1 MTRAGTSMAGL
12 LLACVG
18 LAPSARAEDARDMD
32 VTLEEGFGPEC
43 VGWSMRDW
51 TNPFRPG
58 LRPDES
64 VVRLEDGLMKVF
76 LGRGML
82 GIDKSDLYH
91 GKVVS
96 RPLELYAD
104 FVVECSVKW
113 DKKNAATMMEAYV
126 GVHSGHIGV
135 ADAAFWGG
143 GKVLGY
149 WLQGPGRA
157 ALTGEAK
164 IRFER
169 TNAAVEVFWNDELLG
184 QREAPHPITSISL
197 TVKTYHTRRVEGSYA
212 ALDHLKVSLP
222 KPSVELM
229 ETEEA
234 EPSPNV
240 AVGGDFEKKAKG
252 APGEE
257 LDNVMVEAEGLK
269 GAGVGSLLGW
279 ETDIDGVQ
287 TVWQGT
293 DSPLGKCLRLELKEG
308 KGVSFA
314 SDLIPVEAGAEYEF
328 SCLARAESPGVKI
341 TALPQCTVRT
351 FTELRSAIGVL
362 CRPDV
367 ARGVND
373 WNWKETKARFAI
385 RDEKAASVEVALG
398 ALPQGEEGA
407 VLFDSIVIRK
417 LTQREIEKAK
427 TAELRESLIPVQDG
441 LIRTGNK
448 LETALDVLGFDL
460 DSIRDRE
467 EHPALAAETQEF
479 AGHKQGIDD
488 LRGSAKELYW
498 KSAEVMQFFDRV
510 TEQEIARVKLE
521 VQTFRD
527 EVSRFQKELGA
538 QEKRLREEL
547 AALRPLRKRRTYKDN
562 FEWARSRFHLYWQN
576 AMGLDPPGFE
586 DAFRYMGEMGTTVLH
601 LGLPHH
607 GRPYGKWESRDAY
620 LQELRSL
627 AEQEDIR
634 IFGCFRPRVSP
645 HPSGREAIHHAMKE
659 WFDAFGGNPMFAGL
673 EFDEI
678 NFGGGWCEECRLE
691 FRKYLKKK
699 YSKKELIELGI
710 IEEKTEHI
718 ALDEI
723 MDEEDDGD
731 GALDDVGT
739 RPPAPVDV
747 ESTGPIYDVDRIF
760 PPEPEDRG
768 KKKVLWM
775 EHREF
780 VGHLFEEGC
789 RDAFEYAHSLK
800 KDAIMMPLLGL
811 GPIHN
816 APFSSSLA
824 RVSALGD
831 MIAID
836 PYYDG
841 IPEEAFFC
849 DLMRANAKGPT
860 IITVGT
866 GMPYIRGNARSL
878 KNDLCICFAHTDG
891 MYVFDWIYVFKQR
904 PYVTNNP
911 VPFWTWWWRGAWQH
925 VWDTFRKAHKI
936 EKYLIQTESAAKVA
950 MLYSERTTSVHDY
963 REVFVSMGGRYGHQQ
978 MGLYSLLMQTHVQ
991 RDPIFAEG
999 LTRKKL
1005 DRYAVLFVQNAAA
1018 LAPEE
1023 EELIRSWVRDGGQ
1036 LLVTASTSIL
1046 DRWGRK
1052 QEDYRLGDVFGVK
1065 YVETVRA
1072 PKDATFGEDPKVSY
1086 LYGRLCDI
1094 VEPMT
1099 AAVVSKWS
1107 TGEPAVVTNS
1117 FGKGRC
1123 VFICAHELGLC
1134 YSGTSRPGMSDRV
1147 PVHKKFYPGVRELVS
1162 KLVLDGLKARGQ
1174 APSLL
1179 VRNCPDEVETVI
1191 RVQNVDGV
1199 QRRMLHLTNYSFTE
1213 PIQGVEIELLA
1224 PENQKLKLFYPVDN
1238 APVEFKRKADRI
1250 AFTVRDF
1257 EVHEVIVIE
1266 PEK

>member
-1 MTRAGTSMAGL
+1 
-12 LLACVG
+12 
-18 LAPSARAEDARDMD
+18 MD
-32 VTLEEGFGPEC
+32 VILEEGFGPEC

-64 VVRLEDGLMKVF
+64 FVRLEDGLMKVY

-113 DKKNAATMMEAYV
+113 DKKTTATMMEAYL
-126 GVHSGHIGV
+126 GIHSGSIGV
-135 ADAAFWGG
+135 AEAAFWGG
-143 GKVLGY
+143 GRVLGY
-149 WLQGPGRA
+149 WLRGPGRA
-157 ALTGEAK
+157 VLTGEAK

-169 TNAAVEVFWNDELLG
+169 TNAVVKVFWNDKLLG
-184 QREAPHPITSISL
+184 QKEAPHPITSISL

-212 ALDHLKVSLP
+212 ALDHLTVSLP
-222 KPSVELM
+222 KPSVKLM

-234 EPSPNV
+234 EPSPNLV
-240 AVGGDFEKKAKG
+240 VGGGFEKKAKG
-252 APGEE
+252 APSEE

-269 GAGVGSLLGW
+269 GAGIGSLLGW
-279 ETDIDGVQ
+279 ETDIDGGQ
-287 TVWQGT
+287 RVWQAT

-314 SDLIPVEAGAEYEF
+314 SDLFPVEAGAEYEF
-328 SCLARAESPGVKI
+328 SCLARAESPGIKI
-341 TALPQCTVRT
+341 TALPQCTIRT
-351 FTELRSAIGVL
+351 FTKLRSAIGTL

-385 RDEKAASVEVALG
+385 RDKKAASVEVALG

-407 VLFDSIVIRK
+407 VLFDSIVVRK
-417 LTQREIEKAK
+417 LTKREIDKAK
-427 TAELRESLIPVQDG
+427 TAALRESLIPVQRG
-441 LIRTGNK
+441 LTRTGNK
-448 LETALDVLGFDL
+448 LETTLDVLGFDL
-460 DSIRDRE
+460 ESIKDRE
-467 EHPALAAETQEF
+467 EHPALAAETQGF
-479 AGHKQGIDD
+479 AKQKQGIDG
-488 LRGSAKELYW
+488 LMRTAKELYW

-510 TEQEIARVKLE
+510 TDEAIDQVKSE
-521 VQTFRD
+521 VRTFRD
-527 EVSRFQKELGA
+527 EATRFQTDLSA
-538 QEKRLREEL
+538 QEKGLREKL
-547 AALRPLRKRRTYKDN
+547 AALRPPRKRRIYKDN

-586 DAFRYMGEMGTTVLH
+586 DAFRYMGEMGTTVLQV
-601 LGLPHH
+601 GLPAH
-607 GRPYGKWESRDAY
+607 GRPYGRWGSKDAY
-620 LQELRSL
+620 LRDLLSL

-634 IFGCFRPRVSP
+634 LFGCFRPRVSP
-645 HPSGREAIHHAMKE
+645 HPSGREGIRKAMKG
-659 WFDAFGGNPMFAGL
+659 WFDAFGDHASFTGL

-678 NFGGGWCEECRLE
+678 NFGGGWCEECRIE

-723 MDEEDDGD
+723 MDEEDAGD
-731 GALDDVGT
+731 GSLDDVGT
-739 RPPAPVDV
+739 KPPAPVDV
-747 ESTGPIYDVDRIF
+747 ESTGPIYDVGRIF

-780 VGHLFEEGC
+780 VAHLFEEGC

-849 DLMRANAKGPT
+849 DLMRANAKGPA

-904 PYVTNNP
+904 PYMTNNP
-911 VPFWTWWWRGAWQH
+911 VPFWTWWWPGAWEH
-925 VWDTFRKAHKI
+925 VWATFRKAKQI

-950 MLYSERTTSVHDY
+950 MLYSERSTSVFDY
-963 REVFVSMGGRYGHQQ
+963 RKIFVSMGGRYGHQQ
-978 MGLYSLLMQTHVQ
+978 MGLYSLLMQTHIQ

-999 LTRKKL
+999 LTREEL
-1005 DRYAVLFVQNAAA
+1005 DRYAVLVVQNAAA
-1018 LAPEE
+1018 LTPGE

-1036 LLVTASTSIL
+1036 LIATASTTIL
-1046 DRWGRK
+1046 DRWGRT
-1052 QEDYRLGDVFGVK
+1052 QGDYRLGDVFGVK
-1065 YVETVRA
+1065 YVKTVKA
-1072 PKDATFGEDPKVSY
+1072 PKEATFGEDPEVSY

-1094 VEPMT
+1094 VEPT
-1099 AAVVSKWS
+1099 TGAVVARWT
-1107 TGEPAVVTNS
+1107 TGEPAVVTNP
-1117 FGKGRC
+1117 FGQGRC
-1123 VFICAHELGLC
+1123 VFLSARDLGRC
-1134 YSGTSRPGMSDRV
+1134 YSGTARPGVGDRI
-1147 PVHKKFYPGVRELVS
+1147 PVHKKFHPGVRELIS
-1162 KLVLDGLKARGQ
+1162 KLILDGLKAKGE
-1174 APSLL
+1174 APALL

-1191 RVQNVDGV
+1191 RVQNVEGV
-1199 QRRMLHLTNYSFTE
+1199 KRRMLHLTNYSFTE
-1213 PIQGVEIELLA
+1213 PIHGVEIELLA
-1224 PENQKLKLFYPVDN
+1224 PKNQKLKLFYPVDDE
-1238 APVEFKRKADRI
+1238 PVIFERKGDRI

-1266 PEK
+1266 PAR